1 MKENNLRRK
10 TRVVYVGDIAVGGD
24 NPIRIQS
31 MTNTD
36 TNDIEKSSS
45 QIMQLADAGCEIVRL
60 TTQGIKEAQS
70 LESIKNVLLKKGYT
84 IPLVADVHFFPPA
97 GILAADFVEK
107 IRINPGNYVEGRRKV
122 TQEDFERLM
131 QEKMT
136 PLLNKCKKYKR
147 SLRIGVNHGSL
158 SERIM
163 EKHGNTIEGMVVSAL
178 EYTQFCVDSDFHDII
193 FSMKSSNVK
202 IMIQSYLLLKE
213 ELEKRDW
220 NFPFHLG
227 VTEAGFGMEARAK
240 SSVGI
245 GSLLLA
251 GIGDTIRVSLT
262 EDPVN
267 EIEPCKKIISLTEDY
282 EKQNLIDPNINLN
295 MNFSSQVKVFI
306 SSKDLH
312 FLDKLPTNLKSEID
326 GIISKEKIITFE
338 EETPIFA
345 LDEIQPSKTPYAV
358 SLSSKDNIY
367 WEKLKSLTPNYIVYN
382 FKRPE
387 KKQAVFFQQ
396 YLRENKI
403 NAPLI
408 FRFSY
413 DGSVDDIATTS
424 GAEIG
429 SMLCNQIGDG
439 IVLDI
444 PAKEKEKVELTF
456 SLLQASQRKI
466 TRVEFISCPGCG
478 RTLYNLQ
485 EVAQKVKEKT
495 SHLKGIKIA
504 VMGCVVNGPG
514 EMADA
519 DFGYIGAGKGKV
531 NLYVN
536 QLCVEKNISE
546 DIALDR
552 LIQLIKEK
560 GKWIEAVT

>member
-1 MKENNLRRK
+1 MIKNNLRRK
-10 TRVVYVGDIAVGGD
+10 TRIVHVGDVAVGGD

-36 TNDIEKSSS
+36 TNDVEKSSL

-70 LESIKNVLLKKGYT
+70 LEAIKNILLKKGYN

-107 IRINPGNYVEGRRKV
+107 VRINPGNYVEGRRKV

-131 QEKMT
+131 QEKMM
-136 PLLNKCKKYKR
+136 PLLDKCKKYKR

-158 SERIM
+158 SQRIM
-163 EKHGNTIEGMVVSAL
+163 ERYGNTVEGMVASAI
-178 EYTQFCVDSDFHDII
+178 EYTQFCVDNDFFEII

-202 IMIQSYLLLKE
+202 IMMQSYLLLKE
-213 ELEKRDW
+213 ELEKRAW

-227 VTEAGFGMEARAK
+227 VTEAGFGYDGRAK

-267 EIEPCKKIISLTEDY
+267 EIEPCKKLIELTESY
-282 EKQNLIDPNINLN
+282 EEQDLIDPEINFD
-295 MNFSSQVKVFI
+295 MNLSKPIKVFI
-306 SSKDLH
+306 SAKESK
-312 FLDKLPTNLKSEID
+312 FLDKIPANMKSEID
-326 GIISKEKIITFE
+326 EIITPDK
-338 EETPIFA
+338 ETPIDQLDTKTTADQIFA
-345 LDEIQPSKTPYAV
+345 VT
-358 SLSSKDNIY
+358 LSSKDNIY
-367 WEKLKSLTPNYIVYN
+367 WKKIKDVNAKYIIYDFN
-382 FKRPE
+382 RSE
-387 KKQAVFFQQ
+387 KKQALLFQQ
-396 YLRENKI
+396 YLKDNSIEI
-403 NAPLI
+403 PLV
-408 FRFSY
+408 FRFTYS
-413 DGSVDDIATTS
+413 DNLEDIATIA

-429 SMLCNQIGDG
+429 SLLCSQIGDG

-444 PAKEKEKVELTF
+444 PASEKEKADLTF
-456 SLLQASQRKI
+456 SLLQASQRRI
-466 TRVEFISCPGCG
+466 TKVEFISCPGCG

-485 EVAQKVKEKT
+485 EIAQKVKEKT

-536 QLCVEKNISE
+536 QECVEKDISE

-560 GKWIEAVT
+560 GEWIELIN